1 MRRIVDV
8 TLLTNR
14 AHRHRSAQHTTDNT
28 FSSDPPNKLSTPNK
42 FTSTLLI
49 AHTFTL
55 NRQHLVV
62 LFRPPTSEV
71 AQAAD
76 TPHTAHRLRQRW
88 HAL

>member
-1 MRRIVDV
+1 MRRIIDV
-8 TLLTNR
+8 AILTNR
-14 AHRHRSAQHTTDNT
+14 AHRHRSAQQTTRSLPT
-28 FSSDPPNKLSTPNK
+28 PNKRSTPNK
-42 FTSTLLI
+42 FTYTLLI

-62 LFRPPTSEV
+62 LFRPPTSAV

-76 TPHTAHRLRQRW
+76 TPHTAHRLRQHW